1 MDGSLVHEIRI
12 PAARSGAKT
21 GTRALQAQQFLRT
34 LGQRVQARR
43 LARGCTRKTLAEI
56 AGVSERHL
64 ANLEHGVGN
73 ASIVVLLQVAQ
84 ALACPLEDFFR
95 PDPSGTA
102 GKP

>member
-12 PAARSGAKT
+12 PAPRASSKT
-21 GTRALQAQQFLRT
+21 GARALQAQQFLRS

-43 LARGCTRKTLAEI
+43 LARGCTRKTLAEM

-95 PDPSGTA
+95 PSGVEPSG
-102 GKP
+102 KP